1 VQTESVELARP
12 ALAQGRSQLIEKWL
26 KVRVAASACRR
37 TVSLLCR
44 RVNGGACRFAP
55 QEDKIECSSEL
66 GDMTKPYSLQ
76 LALAIYLR
84 SGDSHKKVVNCFL
97 QTGEY
102 GKVVPYC
109 QQNRFTPNFGVI
121 LQSLIAAGNAKAA
134 QDMASQLVKN
144 ESGPMIEINVV
155 ADLFTQYSRLQE
167 CTSFLLDVLAGDKP
181 EQGYLQTRLL
191 EMNLMGG
198 ATAVVDTILDHGMFH
213 HFDKAYIAKLY
224 EKVGLFQRAMEL
236 YTDMSDIKRCIV
248 RTNALTPEFL
258 VSFFGNLNTSGGC
271 RRGGAVLCC
280 AVLCCAVL
288 CCAVLCCAVLC
299 CAVLCCAVLC
309 CAVLCCAS
317 VFSWH

>member
-1 VQTESVELARP
+1 
-12 ALAQGRSQLIEKWL
+12 
-26 KVRVAASACRR
+26 
-37 TVSLLCR
+37 VSW
-44 RVNGGACRFAP
+44 FAP

-66 GDMTKPYSLQ
+66 GDMTKPYSPQ

-84 SGDSHKKVVNCFL
+84 SGDSHEKVVHCFL

-155 ADLFTQYSRLQE
+155 VDLFAQYSRLQE

-198 ATAVVDTILDHGMFH
+198 ATAVVDAILGHGMFH
-213 HFDKAYIAKLY
+213 HFDKAHIAKLC

-271 RRGGAVLCC
+271 RRGGGGLCC

-309 CAVLCCAS
+309 CAG